1 MQLQSTLTL
10 LESEYIFSDFIVDY
24 RYYFVDWGISL
35 CLFLTTLFV
44 RMDLNGKCDC
54 GLSFWPQFSFQYLL
68 PRKYIVHYFTVVV
81 WQEKEYDYQS
91 QRKGW
96 YQQTKKKKKKKK
108 KKKNPLNCNKCNRQ
122 VEIPN
127 QSYQSAHILYYMVTI

>member
-10 LESEYIFSDFIVDY
+10 LERIFFSDFIVDY
-24 RYYFVDWGISL
+24 RYFVDYFVMLVSTHYL
-35 CLFLTTLFV
+35 EE
-44 RMDLNGKCDC
+44 DLNGKCDC